1 MSKVYTSDKNLR
13 EGRPRSERLRRL
25 GSGVQTGVSPIAGS
39 KAAVVSHSHG
49 NKDDLD
55 RLFVDGQYV
64 QVLVDQAEESG
75 TTIKQ
80 KVKAYAGFADNAKQW
95 DGKDAVD
102 YLDQPVKTSSSVSFA
117 ALMVSGQRIYFGDVD
132 HYIEIDVDGNFHFS
146 HNVWSEGNLSAGGLS
161 SGGGG
166 GGGSIVSWN
175 QLATAGTKIA
185 TISID
190 GVSTDVYAP
199 ATATWENISGK
210 PSWIGNDK
218 PSYAFSEITG
228 TASAAQIPSL
238 DWSKI
243 ATGKPT
249 TLSGYGIT
257 DAKIVNGVITLGTNT
272 ITPLT
277 SHQSLAGLGASLG
290 AASNALTLKNQSGTV
305 LSTIS
310 AANLVTVLGN
320 TAVNRAI
327 ADGDGTMISPAINT
341 WRDNLGSPSLFEA
354 AVIPTEFVN
363 QLEFIPFANLIYE
376 YSEDNGVTWHT
387 DTGVTE
393 NIHKAFWGGT
403 FTASYNIPK
412 TRAWRFTV
420 TSYSYCYLNMLYM
433 YTSGSGGAFDVT
445 LERHSRYNGTDVWTT
460 VTSQSM
466 VTLGW
471 PGHNVIKHGTIP
483 FSTGDS
489 SSYFDKVRLTIKL
502 REDHSPTY
510 TTYTIY
516 KIAHYGGYPYKSPLI
531 YSVDGNKNVTFP
543 SHVAVGASISAST
556 IVKVGGTS
564 SQFLKADGSVDGN
577 AYLPITGGAVSGVLT
592 LRSGFDT
599 KLVFNNT
606 DGEKYQ
612 IISFREN
619 DSEYAKIVAASDG
632 VRIEGQGNINYN
644 GHLLYHSGNLT
655 ASVIGGLGTLS
666 NNISGNAA
674 SATKLATARNI
685 WGQSFDGTAAISG
698 DMSSVGKITFTAKTS
713 KSTSGNVLEVVTI
726 NGINYLHTTLPFFSD
741 EAVSA
746 GGIGTGGGGGTDV
759 SWTNGD
765 ANYGVLTIAG
775 NAHNVS
781 ILGHTHP
788 QYMLASAKGAANGV
802 AELGADS
809 KIPLT
814 QLPDIVMGQ
823 LMYGGTVNA
832 SNVATLSANVKTK
845 LGISSSTVTL
855 TNDTGTYGY
864 TKFEGVYFI
873 MSADSSFASLDLK
886 VGDWLISTGTAWK
899 KIDNT
904 DAVTGVK
911 GQNQTTYQVGNVNI
925 SWDNVKPSAGVAK
938 TELASG
944 VQTSLDLADGAL
956 QKERFNVLSKQSGS
970 SLATCDDLIGTCG
983 IFRMGSKAQSETPDA
998 GGYGNMLSMF
1008 IPSVDTY
1015 AQIYLGYYNDSSRNI
1030 FFRTGSTT
1038 STASAHR
1045 TWHHVLHDGNFV
1057 AGTDYLTPSGTA
1069 ANASKLENH
1078 SASYFA
1084 GVSLGNVFTSD
1095 NYFGSKIILGDSG
1108 SSPYLVGGDAEPLTI
1123 HGING
1128 ITIENDNTGDYGL
1141 SVNTPAYFD
1150 STILVADEVTAM
1162 GFKVG
1167 TQTGFLKANGT
1178 VDNNTYLTAHQTI
1191 YAATF
1196 SAGTFS
1202 AKTYTPN
1209 SAAQTINIPTTTSHI
1224 SEGSNLYFTDARA
1237 VSACSGTY
1245 AKLAAANTFTAANT
1259 FSGAVSVQSLTI
1271 TETTGGA
1278 GIKHLAFSRSGYNY
1292 ITVPSGQS
1300 LSIGYDATTAETIM
1314 VVSSASVAPGAS
1326 GTYKSTTTLGT
1337 ATTPWQ
1343 AVYGKTYYADC
1354 TSGATVMN
1362 AKLQNGTTYSIM
1374 GASSSTPSGWTGWTT
1389 PGVLLGT
1396 VTADTEL
1403 TLRSGGTIN
1412 VNANSS
1418 AGLTIRRLD
1427 STTSGCY
1434 IRFANSA
1441 STNPY
1446 IGYFGV
1452 YKSGTTVQYRWY
1464 KYSTPTDGSSQ
1475 SVTTI
1480 ARLDTDGNFVANGQ
1494 VTAGAASDLRFKKNI
1509 ESMSRENAESIL
1521 AGLRPVE
1528 FDWNDLGTSLSGN
1541 KGHDTGL
1548 IAQETL
1554 SVFPYAVSPI
1564 YEKYLRIDY
1573 AKLTPILVAGWQSH
1587 EMRIAKLERENE
1599 MLREQI
1605 KRLRA

>member
-1 MSKVYTSDKNLR
+1 MKNLAPID
-13 EGRPRSERLRRL
+13 EGHDLVTRDSITLAS
-25 GSGVQTGVSPIAGS
+25 GSNNGTLKLTVGNSVIDNIA
-39 KAAVVSHSHG
+39 
-49 NKDDLD
+49 
-55 RLFVDGQYV
+55 
-64 QVLVDQAEESG
+64 
-75 TTIKQ
+75 
-80 KVKAYAGFADNAKQW
+80 VKG
-95 DGKDAVD
+95 
-102 YLDQPVKTSSSVSFA
+102 LA
-117 ALMVSGQRIYFGDVD
+117 ALAYKAS
-132 HYIEIDVDGNFHFS
+132 
-146 HNVWSEGNLSAGGLS
+146 LSAS
-161 SGGGG
+161 
-166 GGGSIVSWN
+166 
-175 QLATAGTKIA
+175 
-185 TISID
+185 D
-190 GVSTDVYAP
+190 
-199 ATATWENISGK
+199 
-210 PSWIGNDK
+210 
-218 PSYAFSEITG
+218 
-228 TASAAQIPSL
+228 IPSL

-243 ATGKPT
+243 TTGKPT

-257 DAKIVNGVITLGTNT
+257 DAKIVNGVITLGSNT

-305 LSTIS
+305 LSTIT

-327 ADGDGTMISPAINT
+327 ADGDGNNIVNTYVNKSTPLFGRSYRRVEFTGFSHGTSYANLDDRYKDGTYHRMWRIRFPNPATSSFWGKIIVTVNGQFASFNASGVLQKTINVAINKNPGT
-341 WRDNLGSPSLFEA
+341 TEGYIYNNGGYYTDLGVNVEKDFRISEMVWNTEA
-354 AVIPTEFVN
+354 ACWEILIKSIQLHGNNWPTLVI
-363 QLEFIPFANLIYE
+363 LEFISGETNSSALYE
-376 YSEDNGVTWHT
+376 RFVNPVAVLTAELNNDATY
-387 DTGVTE
+387 
-393 NIHKAFWGGT
+393 KKGG
-403 FTASYNIPK
+403 
-412 TRAWRFTV
+412 
-420 TSYSYCYLNMLYM
+420 
-433 YTSGSGGAFDVT
+433 GGAISWLDQPV
-445 LERHSRYNGTDVWTT
+445 LQH
-460 VTSQSM
+460 
-466 VTLGW
+466 
-471 PGHNVIKHGTIP
+471 P
-483 FSTGDS
+483 
-489 SSYFDKVRLTIKL
+489 
-502 REDHSPTY
+502 
-510 TTYTIY
+510 
-516 KIAHYGGYPYKSPLI
+516 YGY
-531 YSVDGNKNVTFP
+531 DM
-543 SHVAVGASISAST
+543 
-556 IVKVGGTS
+556 
-564 SQFLKADGSVDGN
+564 
-577 AYLPITGGAVSGVLT
+577 
-592 LRSGFDT
+592 
-599 KLVFNNT
+599 
-606 DGEKYQ
+606 
-612 IISFREN
+612 
-619 DSEYAKIVAASDG
+619 
-632 VRIEGQGNINYN
+632 
-644 GHLLYHSGNLT
+644 YHSGNFVAGTDYPSLT
-655 ASVIGGLGTLS
+655 GAGASGTWGI
-666 NNISGNAA
+666 NISGNAA
-674 SATKLATARNI
+674 SATALATSRNI

-726 NGINYLHTTLPFFSD
+726 NGIPYLHTTLPFFSD
-741 EAVSA
+741 GAVSA

-855 TNDTGTYGY
+855 TNGTGTYGY

-886 VGDWLISTGTAWK
+886 VGDWLISTGTAWE

-911 GQNQTTYQVGNVNI
+911 GQNQTSYQVGNVNI

-938 TELASG
+938 AELASG

-983 IFRMGSKAQSETPDA
+983 IFRMGSKAQSETPAA

-1008 IPSVDTY
+1008 VPNADTY

-1045 TWHHVLHDGNFV
+1045 TWHYVIHDGNTSEITSV
-1057 AGTDYLTPSGTA
+1057 GTITAGVWHGTA
-1069 ANASKLENH
+1069 ITKTYLASD
-1078 SASYFA
+1078 
-1084 GVSLGNVFTSD
+1084 VQTSLGKADTAYQKASTGIPKTDLESAVQTS
-1095 NYFGSKIILGDSG
+1095 LGKADSA
-1108 SSPYLVGGDAEPLTI
+1108 L
-1123 HGING
+1123 
-1128 ITIENDNTGDYGL
+1128 
-1141 SVNTPAYFD
+1141 
-1150 STILVADEVTAM
+1150 
-1162 GFKVG
+1162 
-1167 TQTGFLKANGT
+1167 Q
-1178 VDNNTYLTAHQTI
+1178 AHQTI

-1224 SEGSNLYFTDARA
+1224 SEGSNLYFTNARA

-1245 AKLAAANTFTAANT
+1245 AELAASNTFTAANT
-1259 FSGAVSVQSLTI
+1259 FSGAVAVKSLTI

-1292 ITVPSGQS
+1292 ITVPSEQS
-1300 LSIGYDATTAETIM
+1300 LSIGYDATTADTIM
-1314 VVSSASVAPGAS
+1314 VVSSASVAPGSA

-1337 ATTPWQ
+1337 AATPWQ

-1354 TSGATVMN
+1354 TSGTTVMN

-1374 GASSSTPSGWTGWTT
+1374 GASSNTPSGWTGWTT

-1412 VNANSS
+1412 VNANAAAS
-1418 AGLTIRRLD
+1418 LTIRRLD

-1434 IRFANSA
+1434 IRFANNA

-1475 SVTTI
+1475 SVTKI
-1480 ARLDTDGNFVANGQ
+1480 AHLDTDGNFVANGQ

-1509 ESMSRENAESIL
+1509 ESMSRVNAESIL

-1548 IAQETL
+1548 IAQEVL
-1554 SVFPYAVSPI
+1554 GVFPYAVSPI
-1564 YEKYLRIDY
+1564 YERFMRVDY

-1587 EMRIAKLERENE
+1587 EEEISQLKRKVKYLEEKLAQLTNY
-1599 MLREQI
+1599 
-1605 KRLRA
+1605 